1 MPQMLEKVG
10 KNFKILRK
18 IDEGAFGQ
26 IFQAVNTRTNLEVA
40 VKIEP
45 VNTDHPQLIY
55 ECKLYNY
62 LHNDS
67 TVIDKGIPNIYY
79 CSTEGFSIFL
89 FRRLQRF
96 GHGFDGPLS
105 GIPVQP
111 NTQEIFTEDCP
122 HAHRP
127 DDLQD
132 RVCPQPA
139 LHPQGY
145 QARQFL
151 HWAEQNC
158 QQNIHPGLRL
168 GQEIHPERRQAHP
181 LQRGQESDR
190 HRPICLHQH
199 PLGNRAR

>member
-79 CSTEGFSIFL
+79 CSTEGSP
-89 FRRLQRF
+89 
-96 GHGFDGPLS
+96 PLIQVITTCS
-105 GIPVQP
+105 
-111 NTQEIFTEDCP
+111 
-122 HAHRP
+122 
-127 DDLQD
+127 
-132 RVCPQPA
+132 
-139 LHPQGY
+139 
-145 QARQFL
+145 
-151 HWAEQNC
+151 
-158 QQNIHPGLRL
+158 
-168 GQEIHPERRQAHP
+168 
-181 LQRGQESDR
+181 
-190 HRPICLHQH
+190 
-199 PLGNRAR
+199 